1 MTPQD
6 YYREQSLISDAG
18 DYTYLFD
25 ALPDD
30 IESICQ
36 AVQNVIVHYFAGGYK
51 PPQDRL
57 PEVDTRY
64 VKNILKRII
73 ELDDKPLSESRPLE
87 KRFLGCCR
95 DFTMLTVS
103 ILRHKGI
110 PARARYGTA
119 TYFVKD
125 YYIDHVVVEY
135 WNGKSWQMVDSQLSP
150 APHWNFDLRDVPR
163 SHFIVGA
170 RGWQMAEHEGL
181 DPKRIGLGEERG
193 GWEFILYETILDIAA
208 LNKEEMLCWEG
219 WGIGFM
225 RYDDLTPDDKALLD
239 KLAVST
245 QNPDAFDEWRELY
258 QDPRLKLP
266 NVVYSFTPAGNPAD
280 FPIAVTL

>member
-1 MTPQD
+1 MTPQE
-6 YYREQSLISDAG
+6 YYREQSPISDAG
-18 DYTYLFD
+18 DYAKLFD
-25 ALPDD
+25 ALPND

-36 AVQNVIVHYFAGGYK
+36 LVQNLIVHYFAGGYQA
-51 PPQDRL
+51 PQERL
-57 PEVDTRY
+57 PELDTRY
-64 VKNILKRII
+64 VQAILKRIM
-73 ELDDKPLSESRPLE
+73 ELDDRPLSEARPVE
-87 KRFLGCCR
+87 NRFLGCCR

-125 YYIDHVVVEY
+125 YFIDHVVVEF
-135 WNGKSWQMVDSQLSP
+135 WNGERWQMVDSQIP
-150 APHWNFDLRDVPR
+150 QAPHWGFNVQDIPPNRFY
-163 SHFIVGA
+163 VGA

-181 DPKRIGLGEERG
+181 DPKRIGLGAERG

-225 RYDDLTPDDKALLD
+225 RYEDLTADDKALLD
-239 KLAVST
+239 KLAVIT
-245 QNPDAFDEWRELY
+245 QNPDAFEEWLAIYEH
-258 QDPRLKLP
+258 PKLKMP
-266 NVVYSFTPAGNPAD
+266 NVVYSFTPAGNPEEY
-280 FPIAVTL
+280 PIAVTL

>member
-6 YYREQSLISDAG
+6 YYRKQSSISDAG
-18 DYTYLFD
+18 EYSYLFD

-36 AVQNVIVHYFAGGYK
+36 AVQNVIVHYAAGGYK
-51 PPQDRL
+51 PPKDRL

-64 VKNILKRII
+64 VKHILKRVI
-73 ELDDKPLSESRPLE
+73 ELEDKPLSESRPSE
-87 KRFLGCCR
+87 KRFVGCCR

-119 TYFVKD
+119 TYFIKD
-125 YYIDHVVVEY
+125 YYVDHVVVEY
-135 WNGKSWQMVDSQLSP
+135 WNGERWKMVDSQLSP
-150 APHWNFDLRDVPR
+150 QPWWNFDLRDVKP
-163 SHFIVGA
+163 SHFVLGA

-181 DPKRIGLGEERG
+181 DPKRIGLGAEMG
-193 GWEFILYETILDIAA
+193 GWAFILYESLLDLAA

-219 WGIGFM
+219 WGLGTKQYEEM
-225 RYDDLTPDDKALLD
+225 NAEDKALMD
-239 KLAVST
+239 KIATVT
-245 QNPDAFDEWRELY
+245 QNPDGFQEWRELY
-258 QDPRLKLP
+258 QDPRLRLP
-266 NVVYSFTPAGNPAD
+266 NVVYSFTPAANPAD
-280 FPIAVTL
+280 FPIVVTL